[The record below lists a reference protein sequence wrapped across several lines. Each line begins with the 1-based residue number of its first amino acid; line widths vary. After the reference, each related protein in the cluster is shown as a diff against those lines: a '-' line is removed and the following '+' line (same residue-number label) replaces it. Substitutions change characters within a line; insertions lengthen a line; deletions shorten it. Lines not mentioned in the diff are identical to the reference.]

1 VTITTLAVVG
11 YLLLSRERAEA
22 LWMVVAVFGGMA
34 VNDAL
39 KLAFSRP
46 RPDSV
51 LHAAR
56 IFSASFP
63 SGHASLSAIAY
74 LTIGAFL
81 ARSQPS
87 VKINV
92 YRHGACGDSDRV
104 DRDEPRLSR
113 GFTTPPTF
121 SEAGASARPGPS
133 RGGRPQCGF
142 RRVLEAQFGL
152 VAANE

>member
-1 VTITTLAVVG
+1 
-11 YLLLSRERAEA
+11 
-22 LWMVVAVFGGMA
+22 MA

-51 LHAAR
+51 FHAAR
-56 IFSASFP
+56 IFSASVP

-74 LTIGAFL
+74 VTIGAFL

-87 VKINV
+87 VTISV
-92 YRHGACGDSDRV
+92 YRHGARGDSDRV

-113 GFTTPPTF
+113 GSLPH
-121 SEAGASARPGPS
+121 
-133 RGGRPQCGF
+133 
-142 RRVLEAQFGL
+142 
-152 VAANE
+152 